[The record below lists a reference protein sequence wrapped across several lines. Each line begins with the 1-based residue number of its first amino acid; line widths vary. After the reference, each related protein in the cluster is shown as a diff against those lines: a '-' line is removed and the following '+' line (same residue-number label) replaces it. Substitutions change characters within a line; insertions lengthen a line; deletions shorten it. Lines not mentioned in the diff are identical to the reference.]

1 MMDASLLASTTT
13 TAAAHTIA
21 AVATSTTVASTIVRS
36 GQRNGTH
43 RGAVNVHG
51 RLMYDEIVIN
61 DVWINAILST
71 LALSCAACVCLCF
84 LYCKIQQ
91 WKHGVQRRRNEK
103 NSRKHD
109 ADSLP
114 SYTIVTGLPTY
125 DEAVER
131 MRGGFSYG
139 GAAPVRDNKPPSK
152 QHAPVTVSVVCVS
165 DPTPPKPDPK
175 FGLVSHSLFVHD
187 DGCSHCLSVQELLET
202 YNVR

>member
-1 MMDASLLASTTT
+1 MDASLLASATT

-21 AVATSTTVASTIVRS
+21 VATSTTVATTIGRS

-91 WKHGVQRRRNEK
+91 WKHGGKTESKKSYVDKIIIDLIIFLLKQK
-103 NSRKHD
+103 HTTHNSYFCYMIILK
-109 ADSLP
+109 
-114 SYTIVTGLPTY
+114 T
-125 DEAVER
+125 
-131 MRGGFSYG
+131 
-139 GAAPVRDNKPPSK
+139 SK
-152 QHAPVTVSVVCVS
+152 
-165 DPTPPKPDPK
+165 
-175 FGLVSHSLFVHD
+175 
-187 DGCSHCLSVQELLET
+187 
-202 YNVR
+202 

>member
-1 MMDASLLASTTT
+1 MDASLLAPATT
-13 TAAAHTIA
+13 TATARTIA
-21 AVATSTTVASTIVRS
+21 AATSTTVVATMARS
-36 GQRNGTH
+36 VQRNGTH

-103 NSRKHD
+103 NSRKYD

-131 MRGGFSYG
+131 MNGDNNYG
-139 GAAPVRDNKPPSK
+139 GGATSISDNKPPSSK
-152 QHAPVTVSVVCVS
+152 HVSVSVVHIRDDV
-165 DPTPPKPDPK
+165 PTPPKPDPK

-187 DGCSHCLSVQELLET
+187 GGCSHCLSVQELLET

>member
-1 MMDASLLASTTT
+1 NEKTGNPTVIEKTERGAGRFRSGPQATFTSSRTQDRRFRSPFYCNIFTMDASLLASATT

-21 AVATSTTVASTIVRS
+21 VATSTTVATTIGRS

-91 WKHGVQRRRNEK
+91 WK
-103 NSRKHD
+103 
-109 ADSLP
+109 
-114 SYTIVTGLPTY
+114 I
-125 DEAVER
+125 
-131 MRGGFSYG
+131 GG
-139 GAAPVRDNKPPSK
+139 K
-152 QHAPVTVSVVCVS
+152 T
-165 DPTPPKPDPK
+165 
-175 FGLVSHSLFVHD
+175 
-187 DGCSHCLSVQELLET
+187 
-202 YNVR
+202 

>member
-1 MMDASLLASTTT
+1 MDASLLASATT

-21 AVATSTTVASTIVRS
+21 VATSTTVATTIGRS

-125 DEAVER
+125 DEALER
-131 MRGGFSYG
+131 MRGGYNHG
-139 GAAPVRDNKPPSK
+139 GAASVRDNKPPPPPPSK
-152 QHAPVTVSVVCVS
+152 PVSVSVVCVD